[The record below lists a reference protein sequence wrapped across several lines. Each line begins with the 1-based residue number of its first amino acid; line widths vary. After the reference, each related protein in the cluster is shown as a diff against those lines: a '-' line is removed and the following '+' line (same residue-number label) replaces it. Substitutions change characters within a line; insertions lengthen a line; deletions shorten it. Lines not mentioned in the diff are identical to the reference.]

1 MESYFYETFRMN
13 LKEYQKAC
21 KKTAKKFETPEKEI
35 FTWGLGIAGEAG
47 DIAGCI
53 KKTYA
58 HDNDQ
63 KQGIKENIG
72 DMLWY
77 AAMICNFF
85 NWDFDEVLNENI
97 EKLKKRYPD
106 GKFITEHAKRK
117 GERIDWNEK

>member
-1 MESYFYETFRMN
+1 MN
-13 LKEYQKAC
+13 LKEYQELCA
-21 KKTAKKFETPEKEI
+21 KTAKKFETPEKEI
-35 FTWGLGIAGEAG
+35 FIWGLGLTGEAG

-63 KQGIKENIG
+63 KAGIRENIG
-72 DMLWY
+72 DTLWY

-85 NWDFDEVLNENI
+85 NWDMDDVLNENI

-106 GKFITEHAKRK
+106 GKFIIEHAKRDNT
-117 GERIDWNEK
+117 RIDWNEEGK